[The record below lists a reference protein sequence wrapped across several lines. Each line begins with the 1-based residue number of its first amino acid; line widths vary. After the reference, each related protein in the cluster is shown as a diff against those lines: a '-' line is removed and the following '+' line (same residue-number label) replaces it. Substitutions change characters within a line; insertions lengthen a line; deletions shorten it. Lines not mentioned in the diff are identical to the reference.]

1 MRNEFE
7 IMPVP
12 HFGASFGWLYCRKML
27 KRLFELVFE
36 NCLYLA
42 EMCGVFVVV
51 FCLQLLATGYLNI
64 TFVNACTHLNYVNRG
79 NGRMMGPFTD
89 GTDTAWTV

>member
-1 MRNEFE
+1 M
-7 IMPVP
+7 
-12 HFGASFGWLYCRKML
+12 
-27 KRLFELVFE
+27 KRHLELALE

-51 FCLQLLATGYLNI
+51 FCPQLLATGYLSI

-79 NGRMMGPFTD
+79 NGRMMGLFTD
-89 GTDTAWTV
+89 GTATAWTV